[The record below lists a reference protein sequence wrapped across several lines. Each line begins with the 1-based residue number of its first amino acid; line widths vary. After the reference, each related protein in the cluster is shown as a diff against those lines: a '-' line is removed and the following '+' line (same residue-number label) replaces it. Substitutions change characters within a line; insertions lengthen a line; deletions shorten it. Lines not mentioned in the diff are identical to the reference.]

1 MFVKNKVRRFAA
13 GFGCSYETISKDFSE
28 TNYSSSRLS
37 LLEDRTHWQFCQKYI
52 IKNFHKRIFKE
63 WLSLAV
69 LAGELDFPDYASRP
83 SRYCKPVWIPPT
95 QHYIDP
101 LKEVKA
107 YREAEQAGYM
117 SKSQVIAMSGG
128 GDYDDIIRE
137 ISREQDVAKGLG
149 VNLDKDLDLTI
160 EEGQLELD
168 LPEVKQVSKTKK
180 RSKK

>member
-1 MFVKNKVRRFAA
+1 
-13 GFGCSYETISKDFSE
+13 
-28 TNYSSSRLS
+28 
-37 LLEDRTHWQFCQKYI
+37 
-52 IKNFHKRIFKE
+52 
-63 WLSLAV
+63 
-69 LAGELDFPDYASRP
+69 
-83 SRYCKPVWIPPT
+83 
-95 QHYIDP
+95 
-101 LKEVKA
+101 
-107 YREAEQAGYM
+107 M

-149 VNLDKDLDLTI
+149 VTLDKDLDLTI